1 MRYEKYYD
9 VDLPWIK
16 EVPEHWRISKINANF
31 EERREKVS
39 DKDYEPLSV
48 TKNGVFK
55 QLDNV
60 AKTDDG
66 DNRKKVVINDFVI
79 NGRSDR
85 KVSSGLSEFEGSV
98 SLINIV
104 LKINKNHPKYMHYLL
119 KSVPFQEEFYR
130 NGKGIVAD
138 LWSTNFQSMKS
149 ITLPIPPFKEQVQ
162 IANFLEWKINEID
175 RLILIEKEKIK
186 QLNLT
191 MQMYIDSRYEILN
204 LDDKSCDGTK
214 IKYLANQITRRDNEC
229 RRYIALEN
237 VISQKGVMNISF
249 DELEFNND
257 GISAEKNMVI
267 FGKLRPYLAK
277 SIIVEDKAICSSE
290 FLVLDPI
297 KVTPEYLK
305 YLMLSSKFIDLVNSS
320 TYGTKM
326 PRANSEF
333 ILNLKVI
340 VPDLAEQRN
349 VVEIILESEDR
360 INKAIETILSKIKSM
375 EDLKQTLISEVVTG
389 RIDIRNIDIP
399 EYEKVESVF
408 EEDEDQVE
416 GGKDEW
422 D

>member
-85 KVSSGLSEFEGSV
+85 KGSSGLSEFEGSV

-149 ITLPIPPFKEQVQ
+149 ITLPIPSFKEQVQ

-186 QLNLT
+186 QLNQT
-191 MQMYIDSRYEILN
+191 MQMYIDSRYKILN

-416 GGKDEW
+416 GGEDEW

>member
-1 MRYEKYYD
+1 
-9 VDLPWIK
+9 
-16 EVPEHWRISKINANF
+16 
-31 EERREKVS
+31 
-39 DKDYEPLSV
+39 
-48 TKNGVFK
+48 
-55 QLDNV
+55 
-60 AKTDDG
+60 
-66 DNRKKVVINDFVI
+66 
-79 NGRSDR
+79 
-85 KVSSGLSEFEGSV
+85 
-98 SLINIV
+98 
-104 LKINKNHPKYMHYLL
+104 
-119 KSVPFQEEFYR
+119 
-130 NGKGIVAD
+130 
-138 LWSTNFQSMKS
+138 
-149 ITLPIPPFKEQVQ
+149 
-162 IANFLEWKINEID
+162 
-175 RLILIEKEKIK
+175 
-186 QLNLT
+186 

-305 YLMLSSKFIDLVNSS
+305 YLMLSSKFIDLVTSS

-416 GGKDEW
+416 GGEDEW

>member
-1 MRYEKYYD
+1 
-9 VDLPWIK
+9 
-16 EVPEHWRISKINANF
+16 
-31 EERREKVS
+31 
-39 DKDYEPLSV
+39 
-48 TKNGVFK
+48 
-55 QLDNV
+55 
-60 AKTDDG
+60 
-66 DNRKKVVINDFVI
+66 
-79 NGRSDR
+79 
-85 KVSSGLSEFEGSV
+85 
-98 SLINIV
+98 
-104 LKINKNHPKYMHYLL
+104 
-119 KSVPFQEEFYR
+119 
-130 NGKGIVAD
+130 
-138 LWSTNFQSMKS
+138 
-149 ITLPIPPFKEQVQ
+149 
-162 IANFLEWKINEID
+162 
-175 RLILIEKEKIK
+175 
-186 QLNLT
+186 
-191 MQMYIDSRYEILN
+191 MYIDSRYEILN
-204 LDDKSCDGTK
+204 LDDKSYDGTK

-237 VISQKGVMNISF
+237 VISQKGVMKISF

-416 GGKDEW
+416 GGEDEW